1 MLETDLKKKITQND
15 ILRKTK
21 YNYEK
26 KNREIDD
33 NLFNGKNLITFLHTY
48 HHRSGKDTEAKDE
61 RARTRGR

>member
-26 KNREIDD
+26 KTERLTII
-33 NLFNGKNLITFLHTY
+33 FSTGKI
-48 HHRSGKDTEAKDE
+48 
-61 RARTRGR
+61 